1 MKQDNLSISNSNA
14 FTLIELILYIGIA
27 SILLVTISSFLFI
40 LLESRVKNQTIAEV
54 EQQGI
59 QAMQIITQT
68 IRDAEGVNSPTQGT
82 SGSTLSLDVIT
93 AGNDPTVFDLSSNTL
108 QITEGSGGAVSIT
121 NSRIIVSDLTFRNLS
136 YSNAQGAIKIEFTLT
151 HINPEGRQEYG
162 YSKTFYGSASIRK

>member
-59 QAMQIITQT
+59 QAMQI
-68 IRDAEGVNSPTQGT
+68 VNSPTQGT